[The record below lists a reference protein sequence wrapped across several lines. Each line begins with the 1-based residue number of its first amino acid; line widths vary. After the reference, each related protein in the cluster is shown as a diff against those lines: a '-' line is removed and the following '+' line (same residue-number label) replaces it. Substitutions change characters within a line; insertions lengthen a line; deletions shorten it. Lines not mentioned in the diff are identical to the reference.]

1 MIAITFWSFLGLR
14 LRQASEGKPLQRKRA
29 ANSFARRSRRP
40 KKLQNVMAITD
51 VLELFWQSQHNQ
63 KRGTSMIPV
72 ILALGLAV
80 GMAMTTAF
88 AFGLL
93 PLVLM

>member
-1 MIAITFWSFLGLR
+1 
-14 LRQASEGKPLQRKRA
+14 
-29 ANSFARRSRRP
+29 
-40 KKLQNVMAITD
+40 MAITD